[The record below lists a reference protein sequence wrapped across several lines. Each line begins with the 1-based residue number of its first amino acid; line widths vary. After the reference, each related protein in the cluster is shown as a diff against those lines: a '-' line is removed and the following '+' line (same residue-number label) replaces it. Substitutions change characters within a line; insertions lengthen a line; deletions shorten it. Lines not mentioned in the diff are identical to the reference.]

1 MMATYLHYRWV
12 DETVKH
18 QTPEYEK
25 MLQANLMMGV
35 LDDNMDGKIELSE
48 LKGGPQGPA
57 TMLKKYF
64 ALIDTNHDG
73 ALDATELAN
82 AAKLLPKRGPA
93 PKPAAPAAEPAPS
106 GTPAV
111 ATSESKAAPAA
122 SR

>member
-1 MMATYLHYRWV
+1 V
-12 DETVKH
+12 QH

-25 MLQANLMMGV
+25 QLQAGLMMGV
-35 LDDNMDGKIELSE
+35 LDDNMDGKIEYSE

-73 ALDATELAN
+73 ALDAQELA
-82 AAKLLPKRGPA
+82 AASKLMPRRGPA
-93 PKPAAPAAEPAPS
+93 KAAATPAAQPAAVS
-106 GTPAV
+106 TP
-111 ATSESKAAPAA
+111 TA